1 MFYPVK
7 IYNKF
12 MKLIKTLSSEKVS
25 EEFWEQKKLDL
36 KTPRL
41 MKRKKRRKK
50 NAGTTKR
57 DNTKEQGKKRVRRS
71 GRAR

>member
-25 EEFWEQKKLDL
+25 EEFWEQKKVDL
-36 KTPRL
+36 KATRL